1 MEDNGKLV
9 VKVDENG
16 NKKFVKLEN
25 LQEDF
30 LKKQV
35 EDGKSLNEI
44 TNDFTKAK
52 VTSEIIN
59 GEGKENEK
67 LHQELAKEQ
76 KETIK
81 ESFKQD
87 RVEQQAKTLNAKQV
101 RAEAFYVSF
110 RPIFEFDFSHLI
122 NKKEKTNNTPKE
134 YKDRS
139 YGVPLMCLMLAL
151 LVIPYCIFSIGLA
164 LLNGINAI
172 FEQIATFSK
181 VARIIAMTLFTF
193 ALMILIVYC
202 AILGIDALFG
212 TNIMSLIK
220 F

>member
-9 VKVDENG
+9 VKIDESG

-44 TNDFTKAK
+44 TSDFTKAK

-59 GEGKENEK
+59 GEGKETEK

-110 RPIFEFDFSHLI
+110 RPILEFDFSHLI
-122 NKKEKTNNTPKE
+122 NKKEKSNNTPKE

-139 YGVPLMCLMLAL
+139 YGLPLMCLMLAL

>member
-1 MEDNGKLV
+1 MEDNAKMV
-9 VKVDENG
+9 VKVDESG

-35 EDGKSLNEI
+35 EEGKSLKDI
-44 TNDFTKAK
+44 TNDFAKAK
-52 VTSEIIN
+52 VTSDIIN
-59 GEGKENEK
+59 GEGKETEK
-67 LHQELAKEQ
+67 LHEELAKEQ

-87 RVEQQAKTLNAKQV
+87 RVEQQAKTLNAKQM

-110 RPIFEFDFSHLI
+110 RPILEFDFSHLI
-122 NKKEKTNNTPKE
+122 HKKDKNNSTPKE

-139 YGVPLMCLMLAL
+139 YGVALMCLMLAL
-151 LVIPYCIFSIGLA
+151 LVVPYCVFSISLA

-172 FEQIATFSK
+172 FEEIATFSK
-181 VARIIAMTLFTF
+181 VARVIAITLFAF
-193 ALMILIVYC
+193 VLMILIVYC